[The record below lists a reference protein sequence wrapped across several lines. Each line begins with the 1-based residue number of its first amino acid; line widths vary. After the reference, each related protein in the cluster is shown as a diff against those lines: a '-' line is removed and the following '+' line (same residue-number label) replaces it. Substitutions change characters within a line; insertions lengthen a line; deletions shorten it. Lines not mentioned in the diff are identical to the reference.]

1 MFLHNMLINPIKRF
15 RLVLGGGG
23 DHVLNREKIN
33 LIQNIQL
40 AYWLQL
46 LVGLTGN

>member
-1 MFLHNMLINPIKRF
+1 MFLHKMLINPIKRS
-15 RLVLGGGG
+15 RLVLGS
-23 DHVLNREKIN
+23 VLNREKIN

-46 LVGLTGN
+46 FVWLSGN